1 MSIQKLNSPIQE
13 LSGVG
18 KSTSKLLAKLH
29 ISTIKDALMNFPRE
43 YDDRRNLPKISQLKQ
58 GHTQSVFAII
68 ERLTEKKIKK
78 KAHIIEAILVDKSGR
93 TTAIWFNQSYLLKVL
108 VPGQKILVRGKIDRS
123 LFSQTDIIQV
133 QHTEIL
139 RSAKDIKDN
148 IGIIMPVYSLTAGV
162 YQTQI
167 RQIVRSALK
176 LSPNLIKDALPERLK
191 KLVNLDSLNQSL
203 IEIHYPKSVD
213 GYKKARHTIVFN
225 EFFYYQLRLE
235 SQRLEHQKHASAL
248 SLKPTYKLIKLY
260 LKSLNYELT
269 SAQKR
274 VVNEI
279 IEDITGLTAMNR
291 LLQGDVGAGKT
302 DVAIIS
308 LLCALE
314 NKLSGALMAPTEI
327 LATQHYFRIKKLLE
341 KYDIKCCLLKG
352 KMRKKEKEEMLG
364 IVESNEPCIIVGTH
378 ALIENYV
385 DLSRCGLIVIDEQH
399 RFGVIQR
406 IRLQEK
412 GCKPH
417 CLFMTAT
424 PIPRSFMLT
433 CFGDL
438 DKSIIDEL
446 PPGRTPIKTVV
457 SSQEYL
463 PHIFQICYQRML
475 KNEQVYI
482 VYPLVEESEKMD
494 LQSVA
499 EGVQL
504 VSKYFPEHKVGFIHG
519 RMKPNEK
526 EEIMGEFKKNKINIL
541 VSTTVIEVG
550 IDVPNATMMIIQ
562 HAERFGLSQLHQLR
576 GRIGRGHKE
585 SLCYLITN
593 VKSELSTKRLNAIA
607 STTDG
612 FKIAEYDLSIRGPG
626 DILGTKQTG
635 LPNFKLADLV
645 QDEKTLVL
653 ARKVAKKL
661 LHDDPSLDH
670 VDNQL
675 IKQELTKY
683 EDSIIGKY
691 LN

>member
-1 MSIQKLNSPIQE
+1 MTNYKLNSPIQE

-18 KSTSKLLAKLH
+18 QATAKLLTKLH
-29 ISTIKDALMNFPRE
+29 ITTIKDALMNFPRE
-43 YDDRRNLPKISQLKQ
+43 YDDRRNLPTISQLKQ
-58 GHTQSVFAII
+58 GHIQSVFAII
-68 ERLTEKKIKK
+68 ERITEKKIKK

-93 TTAIWFNQSYLLKVL
+93 TTAVWFNQAYLLKIL
-108 VPGQKILVRGKIDRS
+108 VPGQKVLVRGKIDRS

-133 QHTEIL
+133 QHTELL
-139 RSAKDIKDN
+139 RSSKEIKDN

-167 RQIVRSALK
+167 RHIVRAALK
-176 LSPNLIKDALPERLK
+176 LSPSLIKDALPERLK
-191 KLVNLDSLNQSL
+191 RLFNLESLNRSL
-203 IEIHYPKSVD
+203 IEIHYPKSVN

-235 SQRLEHQKHASAL
+235 SQRLEHQKHSTAIT
-248 SLKPTYKLIKLY
+248 LKPTYKLINLY
-260 LKSLNYELT
+260 LNSLNYELT
-269 SAQKR
+269 TAQKR
-274 VVNEI
+274 VVAEI
-279 IEDITGLTAMNR
+279 IEDITSRTAMNR

-308 LLCALE
+308 LLCAIE
-314 NKLSGALMAPTEI
+314 NNLSGALMAPTEI
-327 LATQHYFRIKKLLE
+327 LATQHYFRIKNLLE
-341 KYDIKCCLLKG
+341 RYGINCCLLKG
-352 KMRKKEKEEMLG
+352 KMRKKEKELMLE
-364 IVESNEPCIIVGTH
+364 IINSKEPCIIVGTH

-385 DLSRCGLIVIDEQH
+385 DLSQCGLIVIDEQH

-446 PPGRTPIKTVV
+446 PPGRTPVKTVV
-457 SSQEYL
+457 STQEYL
-463 PHIFQICYQRML
+463 PHIFQICYQRL
-475 KNEQVYI
+475 LESEQIYI
-482 VYPLVEESEKMD
+482 VYPLVEESEKID

-499 EGVQL
+499 EGVQT
-504 VSKYFPEHKVGFIHG
+504 VSKCFPNHKVGFIHG
-519 RMKPNEK
+519 RMKSNEK
-526 EEIMGEFKKNKINIL
+526 EGIMADFKQNKINIL

-562 HAERFGLSQLHQLR
+562 HADRFGLSQLHQLR
-576 GRIGRGHKE
+576 GRIGRGSKQ

-593 VKSELSTKRLNAIA
+593 VKSDLSSKRLNAIA

-635 LPNFKLADLV
+635 MPNFKLADLV

-653 ARKVAKKL
+653 ARKVAKQL
-661 LHDDPSLDH
+661 LHDDPELITK
-670 VDNQL
+670 DNQL
-675 IKQELTKY
+675 IKQELIKY